1 MLKCPVRRAPGR
13 RFSSQ
18 RLRMRGGS
26 LPYRINSRVSAVRTL
41 SIIAEF
47 AGDMEAVEHEQ
58 RLPGALGGEPLE
70 EALKGLDL
78 ALLADPQQPP
88 SGVQLIH
95 GGAVALAD
103 WPAIASTP
111 SVATDSKPIR
121 ARSQSTAIPAARCTV
136 SQEVSKMRAVSCHER
151 RVANWPETDR
161 RPL

>member
-1 MLKCPVRRAPGR
+1 MH
-13 RFSSQ
+13 
-18 RLRMRGGS
+18 
-26 LPYRINSRVSAVRTL
+26 TL

-47 AGDMEAVEHEQ
+47 AGDMEAVEHLR
-58 RLPGALGGEPLE
+58 RLLGARGEPLE
-70 EALKGLDL
+70 EALEGLDV

-111 SVATDSKPIR
+111 SVATDSKPVR

-151 RVANWPETDR
+151 RLANWPETDR